1 MELEVRHLRYIDAV
15 GTAGS
20 VTQAA
25 VALGLS
31 QPSLTAQLRRIEQ
44 VLGSPVFDRGRYGA
58 RPTTLGRVL
67 LPHAREVLAALD
79 DLTKAVRGAADGP
92 RTPTLRLGTRSTVL
106 ASRFCEVVGE
116 VFGDRL
122 IDLTVLDR
130 RASCLSALS
139 SGLVDLVLHV
149 DFPGR
154 ETVPPP
160 GTRVTVVG
168 TEPIFVLLPESH
180 PAAARSEVDLRELAG
195 VTWLLWASG
204 DDEMNRH
211 LIAECDRAGAGAV
224 TVREFD
230 HLVAAQLI
238 RRGDP
243 VAFPLQALSS
253 GVTLPG
259 VVRPL
264 RDNPLRVRHVLLWP
278 TTGVV
283 AGHVDQVRDKLID
296 TYRSM
301 IPDHGRIPPWWST
314 NPGWLGS

>member
-1 MELEVRHLRYIDAV
+1 MRHLRYLDAV
-15 GTAGS
+15 GSAGS

-44 VLGSPVFDRGRYGA
+44 VLGAPLFDRGRHGA

-79 DLTKAVRGAADGP
+79 ELGRAMRGVRALP
-92 RTPTLRLGTRSTVL
+92 RTPMLRVGARSTVL

-130 RASCLSALS
+130 QAPCLDALA

-160 GTRVTVVG
+160 GTRLAVVG
-168 TEPIFVLLPESH
+168 LEPVFVLLPESH
-180 PAAARSEVDLRELAG
+180 PAAARAEVDLLDLADL
-195 VTWLLWASG
+195 TWLLWASG

-211 LIAECDRAGAGAV
+211 LVAECAKAGAGAIAI
-224 TVREFD
+224 REFD
-230 HLVAAQLI
+230 QLVAAQLI

-243 VAFPLQALSS
+243 VVFPVQAFTS
-253 GVTLPG
+253 GVSLPG

-264 RDNPLRVRHVLLWP
+264 RGSPLRVRHVLLWP
-278 TTGVV
+278 ADGI
-283 AGHVDQVRDKLID
+283 AAEHVEQVRDKLID
-296 TYRSM
+296 TYRAM
-301 IPDHGRIPPWWST
+301 VPDHGRVPGWWT
-314 NPGWLGS
+314 ANPGWLGS

>member
-1 MELEVRHLRYIDAV
+1 MRHLRYLDAV
-15 GTAGS
+15 GCAGS

-44 VLGSPVFDRGRYGA
+44 VLGGPVFDRGRHGA

-67 LPHAREVLAALD
+67 LPHAREVLVALD
-79 DLTKAVRGAADGP
+79 ELGRALREVGAETS
-92 RTPTLRLGTRSTVL
+92 TPMLRVGARSTVL

-116 VFGDRL
+116 VFGDRV

-130 RASCLSALS
+130 QVPCLNALAN
-139 SGLVDLVLHV
+139 GLVDLVLHV

-160 GTRVTVVG
+160 GTRLTVVG
-168 TEPIFVLLPESH
+168 MEPIFVLLPETH
-180 PAAARSEVDLRELAG
+180 PAAARAEVDLRDLADL
-195 VTWLLWASG
+195 TWLLWASG

-211 LIAECDRAGAGAV
+211 LVAECDRAGAGKV
-224 TVREFD
+224 TIREFD
-230 HLVAAQLI
+230 QLVAAQLI

-243 VAFPLQALSS
+243 VVFPVQAFTS
-253 GVTLPG
+253 GVSLPG

-264 RDNPLRVRHVLLWP
+264 RASPLRVRHVLLHP
-278 TTGVV
+278 
-283 AGHVDQVRDKLID
+283 ADALPQDHVDQVRDKLID
-296 TYRSM
+296 TYRAM
-301 IPDHGRIPPWWST
+301 IPAHGRVPGWWT
-314 NPGWLGS
+314 ANPGWLGS

>member
-44 VLGSPVFDRGRYGA
+44 VLGSPVFDRGRHGA

-79 DLTKAVRGAADGP
+79 ALTKAVRRAHDGP
-92 RTPTLRLGTRSTVL
+92 STPMLRLGTRSTVL

-130 RASCLSALS
+130 QAPCLSALAN
-139 SGLVDLVLHV
+139 GLVDLVLHV

-160 GTRVTVVG
+160 GTRMTVVG

-180 PAAARSEVDLRELAG
+180 PAAAKSEVDLMDLAG

-211 LIAECDRAGAGAV
+211 LIAECDRAGAGRV

-230 HLVAAQLI
+230 QLVAAQLI

-243 VAFPLQALSS
+243 VAFPVQAISS

-264 RDNPLRVRHVLLWP
+264 RGSPLRVRHLLLWP
-278 TTGVV
+278 TNGVV
-283 AGHVDQVRDKLID
+283 ADHATQIRDKLVE
-296 TYRSM
+296 TYRAM
-301 IPDHGRIPPWWST
+301 IPTQGRLPGWWSA